1 LKQDKANNTLL
12 HLQCSRNEI
21 LSGKTEHARTLH
33 SLYICIAQL
42 VHLHCTAYTLHCTA
56 CALHCTAYTLH
67 CTACAFS
74 LHSLYITLRSL
85 YICIAQLVHCAVCT
99 FALHSLYVAQ
109 LVHLHRM
116 HTHISTYI
124 HHTPQAALHKQLY
137 TPVEPFAPR
146 ACACSAR
153 FVRCRRQHC

>member
-1 LKQDKANNTLL
+1 MKY
-12 HLQCSRNEI
+12 SP
-21 LSGKTEHARTLH
+21 ARPSMRVRCTACTFALH

-42 VHLHCTAYTLHCTA
+42 VH
-56 CALHCTAYTLH
+56 LHCTAYTLH

-116 HTHISTYI
+116 HTYISTYI